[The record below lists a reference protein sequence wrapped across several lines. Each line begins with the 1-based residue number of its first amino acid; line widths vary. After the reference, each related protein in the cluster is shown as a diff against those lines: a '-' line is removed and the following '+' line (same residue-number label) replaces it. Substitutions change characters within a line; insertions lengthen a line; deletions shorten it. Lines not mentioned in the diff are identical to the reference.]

1 MPAGSEAAPAVTVL
15 MGVHDA
21 LPGLAAAVES
31 IRRQTFGDLEFLV
44 IDDASTDGSLE
55 ALRRF
60 AAEDSRIRVIAFER
74 NLGLGA
80 VLERGV
86 REARAPLV
94 ARMDD
99 DDVSLPDRLARQV
112 AYFRAHPETAVLG
125 GFALDV
131 DERGVTVRE
140 RRVPVDPARI
150 AALVW
155 TNPFVHSTVMF
166 RRDAILGVGSYDATL
181 RRRQDYDLWF
191 RCVAAG
197 LTLANLA
204 EPLVRYRFAEDTVRR
219 SDLRDMREQVRIGL
233 RGCRRVRAPL
243 RAWVGTCLPLLEAM
257 LPPALRLRLA
267 GLKAR
272 IDPRMTT

>member
-1 MPAGSEAAPAVTVL
+1 MPAGSASTPEVTVL
-15 MGVHDA
+15 MGVHDG

-31 IRRQTFGDLEFLV
+31 IRRQTLRNLELLV
-44 IDDASTDGSLE
+44 IDDASTDGSLD

-60 AAEDSRIRVIAFER
+60 ADEDPRIRVIAFER

-80 VLERGV
+80 VLACGV

-99 DDVSLPDRLARQV
+99 DDVSVPDRLERQV
-112 AYFRAHPETAVLG
+112 AWFRAHPETDVLG

-131 DERGVTVRE
+131 DAEGRPVRE
-140 RRVPVDPARI
+140 RRVPTDPARI
-150 AALVW
+150 AALIW

-166 RRDAILGVGSYDATL
+166 RRESVLRVGSYDAKL

-197 LTLANLA
+197 LSLANLP
-204 EPLVRYRFAEDTVRR
+204 EPLVRYRFAEDTMRR
-219 SDLRDMREQVRIGL
+219 SNLRAMRDQVRIGL
-233 RGCRRVRAPL
+233 RGCRRVRAPFS
-243 RAWVGTCLPLLEAM
+243 AYVGTCLPLLEAV

-267 GLKAR
+267 GLKSR
-272 IDPRMTT
+272 IDPRGAA